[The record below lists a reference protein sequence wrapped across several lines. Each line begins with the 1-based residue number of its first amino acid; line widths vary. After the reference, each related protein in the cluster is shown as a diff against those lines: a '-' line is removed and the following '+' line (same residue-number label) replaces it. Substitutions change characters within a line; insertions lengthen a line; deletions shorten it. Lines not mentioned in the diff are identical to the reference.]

1 MPLGS
6 PPDVIMKRE
15 GLGSGA
21 LEMPSAAHRVAEQV
35 LPEARLSP
43 HPLSGGR

>member
-6 PPDVIMKRE
+6 LPDVIMKRE
-15 GLGSGA
+15 GFGSGA
-21 LEMPSAAHRVAEQV
+21 LEMPPAAHGAAEQV